1 MEKRRITATIDVQTY
16 DNGWVVKW
24 VDSADA
30 QYSAQV
36 VEGDNNR
43 LEQRVGKLL
52 AYYMDKICAEKIRIE
67 VEVTDGDNDND

>member
-52 AYYMDKICAEKIRIE
+52 SYYMDKICAEKIRIE
-67 VEVTDGDNDND
+67 VEVTDEGNDND